1 MPASAHSDERC
12 RRSRRVACSRAIST
26 SGRGSLE
33 GAQGISAA
41 GRSEGSTHRRPLLL
55 LSVEEVMPA
64 DAAVVDRGPC
74 SGCRT
79 VVRQRFSSG
88 AAR

>member
-55 LSVEEVMPA
+55 LLQNSPPSAVADVSAEELA
-64 DAAVVDRGPC
+64 TQA
-74 SGCRT
+74 
-79 VVRQRFSSG
+79 RQRRVASVF
-88 AAR
+88 